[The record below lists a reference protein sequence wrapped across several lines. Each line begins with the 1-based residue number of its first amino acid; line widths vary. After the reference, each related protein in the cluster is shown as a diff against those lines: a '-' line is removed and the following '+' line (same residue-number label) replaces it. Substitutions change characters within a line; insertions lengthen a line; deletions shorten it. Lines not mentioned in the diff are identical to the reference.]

1 MSLSMLE
8 LARHLEML
16 DESPEKMMFGKLLT
30 ELSGMSEERVRSAA
44 RQVPISG
51 LRELI
56 HQFNKVIEERRDER
70 VQELAQQMAKDG
82 ISAEE
87 LRKFLAN
94 KNI

>member
-44 RQVPISG
+44 RLVPINS
-51 LRELI
+51 LCELI
-56 HQFNKVIEERRDER
+56 HQFKIVVEERRGER
-70 VQELAQQMAKDG
+70 VQELAEQIANDG
-82 ISAEE
+82 FSAED
-87 LRKFLAN
+87 LRKFLSN
-94 KNI
+94 RDV